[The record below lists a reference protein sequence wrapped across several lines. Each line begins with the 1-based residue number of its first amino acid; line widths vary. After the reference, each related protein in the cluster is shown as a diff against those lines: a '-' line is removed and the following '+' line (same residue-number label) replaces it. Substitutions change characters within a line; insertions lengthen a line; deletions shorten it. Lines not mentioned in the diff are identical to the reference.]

1 MLGGILLNSDDQ
13 QTATPRELAQAV
25 REELAKRSRIAP
37 ELEILVKIFE
47 VMYYTSLLTEESAPL
62 TYQLIYL
69 NPQEPDP
76 DPPRRIVRD
85 RWSFVRLARPIGFT
99 IGEVKKIARSSDPRT
114 SAFVV
119 HPDES
124 GDLFIWGLIDQQTRY
139 QQFLNYDSRTGP
151 ERPGLFQGLVRSI
164 GNVAVYM
171 DYEKVAELKVARL
184 QTGGVDVFSSGPV
197 RCKLAI
203 GVSEFIASVR
213 QGAGNEAYQSADWDS
228 LLTNDWLSILRR
240 LLLRVQS
247 LRHGGSLLVVQS
259 RDYPDIKVKYILDY
273 DRARTAV
280 LRWAGDMVQR
290 WHIFSR
296 EFHGGIEQGELIDV
310 LRRRHTAERDIEE
323 SEDEIDAAVWFVS
336 LLTRMD
342 GAVLL
347 TPKLEVLGFGAEI
360 LTSEDPTSVSRA
372 IASDP
377 EPTGLTSVD
386 YQEFGTRHRSVMRF
400 CNSHPDSI
408 GFVVSQDGDV
418 RTITKVGA
426 NVVYWENLRLQLDF
440 PSRRGRQDSETT

>member
-1 MLGGILLNSDDQ
+1 MNSDDQ

-25 REELAKRSRIAP
+25 RGELAKRSRVAP
-37 ELEILVKIFE
+37 ELEVLVKIFE
-47 VMYYTSLLTEESAPL
+47 VMYYTSLLTEESKPL

-76 DPPRRIVRD
+76 EPPRRVVRD
-85 RWSFVRLARPIGFT
+85 RWSFVRLTTPIAFT
-99 IGEVKKIARSSDPRT
+99 ISEVKKIARSSDPRT

-124 GDLFIWGLIDQQTRY
+124 GDLFIWGFIDQQTRY
-139 QQFLNYDSRTGP
+139 QQFLNYDSRSGP
-151 ERPGLFQGLVRSI
+151 ERPGLFQALVRAI
-164 GNVAVYM
+164 GNVAVYL
-171 DYEKVAELKVARL
+171 DYERVAELKVARL
-184 QTGGVDVFSSGPV
+184 QTGGVDVLSSGPIHS
-197 RCKLAI
+197 KLAI
-203 GVSEFIASVR
+203 GATELFASVR
-213 QGAGNEAYQSADWDS
+213 HSAGDDAYQSADWDS
-228 LLTNDWLSILRR
+228 LLANDWFSILRR

-247 LRHGGSLLVVQS
+247 LGHGGSLLVVQS

-273 DRARTAV
+273 DRMRTAV
-280 LRWAGDMVQR
+280 LRWAGDIVHR
-290 WHIFSR
+290 WDIFSR
-296 EFHGGIEQGELIDV
+296 EVHGGIEQDELVDV
-310 LRRRHTAERDIEE
+310 LRQRRTVERDIEE
-323 SEDEIDAAVWFVS
+323 SEDEIDAAIWFVS
-336 LLTRMD
+336 LLTRID

-360 LTSEDPTSVSRA
+360 LTREDPTSVARA

-400 CNSHPDSI
+400 CNAHPDSI

-418 RTITKVGA
+418 RAITKVGA
-426 NVVYWENLRLQLDF
+426 SIVYWENLRLQLDF
-440 PSRRGRQDSETT
+440 PSRRGRQDSETN